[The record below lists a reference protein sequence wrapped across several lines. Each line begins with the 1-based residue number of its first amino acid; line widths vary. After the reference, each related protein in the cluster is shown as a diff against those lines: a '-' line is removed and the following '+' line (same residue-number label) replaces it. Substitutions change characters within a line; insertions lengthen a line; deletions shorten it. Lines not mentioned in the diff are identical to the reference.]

1 MKAQTIDPRQTN
13 LLHILASQGISYE
26 GPNTECLV
34 RGEDE
39 SLDYGVDGVPMVVK
53 TWRWEERTIQ
63 EGVEE
68 YTVYRWN
75 GTDLLE
81 EAVRALCWEA
91 IATGQDL
98 KTYLGALRRRFP
110 EILQNDACPY
120 LKTAR

>member
-1 MKAQTIDPRQTN
+1 MQTTDPRQTN
-13 LLHILASQGISYE
+13 LLQILGRSGVSME
-26 GPNTECLV
+26 GPDTECLV
-34 RGEDE
+34 RGENE
-39 SLDYGVDGVPMVVK
+39 TLEYGVDGVPMVVA

-75 GTDLLE
+75 NTDLLE

-110 EILQNDACPY
+110 EILQHDACPY
-120 LKTAR
+120 SETAR